1 MASFCKKLFSLAPLP
16 SGGFSRSVYS
26 FPQRPGSPSGAQ
38 ESSPRRQPW
47 VRKATLDQP
56 RMGRKKEAL
65 NLTNALR
72 PDCPSRK
79 FREQQ
84 NSSESAE
91 DSEPRLALYPPPQLG
106 LVCYMGE
113 QNIYGKEG
121 ALASEVCPAV
131 AEDVP

>member
-1 MASFCKKLFSLAPLP
+1 MGLFCKKSFFFPPLFP
-16 SGGFSRSVYS
+16 VS
-26 FPQRPGSPSGAQ
+26 F
-38 ESSPRRQPW
+38 
-47 VRKATLDQP
+47 
-56 RMGRKKEAL
+56 
-65 NLTNALR
+65 TNALR

-84 NSSESAE
+84 NSSESTEETESSESAE

>member
-1 MASFCKKLFSLAPLP
+1 
-16 SGGFSRSVYS
+16 
-26 FPQRPGSPSGAQ
+26 
-38 ESSPRRQPW
+38 
-47 VRKATLDQP
+47 
-56 RMGRKKEAL
+56 MGRKKEAL

-84 NSSESAE
+84 NSSEGTESTEGTESAE
-91 DSEPRLALYPPPQLG
+91 GSEPRLALKPLPQLG
-106 LVCYMGE
+106 FVCYVGG
-113 QNIYGKEG
+113 QNFHGKEG